1 MSAPSIL
8 AKNLRTVGQGLC
20 LVARGC
26 ARSWDRV
33 AKSPYRRLVFGIT
46 FGILPASVAIATY
59 SAYPSDDEQMARSL
73 QTEIVAPLPIPSI
86 ADQITVV
93 TTHSAVTTHTTMIRV
108 NDTLGA
114 IFSRL
119 NIEDAALQRFI
130 RGQTLAQPLST
141 PREGVYVQAKVT
153 ADKKAQTLKIF
164 LESRSAN
171 QKNSVVTI
179 SRRGERFVI
188 NSAPFVYETQQAM
201 SAGLV
206 DKSLIESAKAVGVP
220 SEIAEKMPL
229 AFERAI
235 NNGLDISKGDD
246 FRVIYERQFLE
257 GDFVRNGKILAVS
270 VTHQGKTYESFW
282 ADDGTRNGGFY
293 SLDGTSNRTTFIR
306 VPVEGARVT
315 SSFMP
320 MRRHPVTGVL
330 RPHQGTDFGAP
341 RGNKIFAAAD
351 GVISRRS
358 FDKRGFGNYLMIKHD
373 DSRTTLYGHM
383 SRIADGMKVGVPV
396 KRGQVIGYVG
406 ATGLATGPHLHYELR
421 VNNRQVNPLK
431 TSIPDKE
438 HLTNEEKHKLLASAR
453 LLTARLAMLN
463 RIQSVKPLTP
473 REAVAKEEST
483 PEQPRS

>member
-8 AKNLRTVGQGLC
+8 AKNLRAIGQGLC
-20 LVARGC
+20 LVVRGC
-26 ARSWDRV
+26 AHSWSTV
-33 AKSPYRRLVFGIT
+33 VKSPYRKLVLGIT
-46 FGILPASVAIATY
+46 FGVLPASVAIATY
-59 SAYPSDDEQMARSL
+59 TAYPSDDEQIARSL
-73 QTEIVAPLPIPSI
+73 QTEIVAPLPIPAI

-93 TTHSAVTTHTTMIRV
+93 TTPSAVTTHTTMIRV

-119 NIEDAALQRFI
+119 NIEDAALLRFI

-153 ADKKAQTLKIF
+153 ADQKAQTLKIF
-164 LESRSAN
+164 LEARSAN
-171 QKNSVVTI
+171 QQNSVVTVT
-179 SRRGERFVI
+179 RRGDRFVI
-188 NSAPFVYETQQAM
+188 HSEPFVYETQQAM
-201 SAGLV
+201 RAGIV
-206 DKSLIESAKAVGVP
+206 KGNLIDSAKAVGVP
-220 SEIAEKMPL
+220 DEIAKRMPIAL
-229 AFERAI
+229 ERAI
-235 NNGLDISKGDD
+235 NNGLDITDGDD
-246 FRVIYERQFLE
+246 FRIIFERQFME

-270 VTHQGKTYESFW
+270 LTHQGKNYESFW
-282 ADDGTRNGGFY
+282 AEDGTRNGGFY
-293 SLDGTSNRTTFIR
+293 NLDGTSSRTTFIR

-383 SRIADGMKVGVPV
+383 SRIAQGMKVGTRV

-431 TSIPDKE
+431 TNIPDKE
-438 HLTNEEKHKLLASAR
+438 FLSSEEKQQLLADAR
-453 LLTARLAMLN
+453 PLVTRLSMLN
-463 RIQSVKPLTP
+463 RIQSVKPLTGS
-473 REAVAKEEST
+473 EAVAQQNSAEPPK
-483 PEQPRS
+483 

>member
-1 MSAPSIL
+1 MSAPSII
-8 AKNLRTVGQGLC
+8 AKNLRAIGQGLC
-20 LVARGC
+20 LVVRGC
-26 ARSWDRV
+26 AHSWSTV
-33 AKSPYRRLVFGIT
+33 VKSPYRKLVLGIT
-46 FGILPASVAIATY
+46 FGVLPASVAIATY
-59 SAYPSDDEQMARSL
+59 TAYPSDDEQIARSL
-73 QTEIVAPLPIPSI
+73 QTEIVAPLPIPAI

-93 TTHSAVTTHTTMIRV
+93 TTPSAVTTHTTMIRV

-119 NIEDAALQRFI
+119 NIEDAALLRFI

-153 ADKKAQTLKIF
+153 ADQKAQTLKIF
-164 LESRSAN
+164 LEARSAN
-171 QKNSVVTI
+171 QQNSVVTVT
-179 SRRGERFVI
+179 RRGDRFVI
-188 NSAPFVYETQQAM
+188 HSEPFVYETQQAM
-201 SAGLV
+201 RAGIV
-206 DKSLIESAKAVGVP
+206 KGNLIDSAKAVGVP
-220 SEIAEKMPL
+220 DEIAKRMPIAL
-229 AFERAI
+229 ERAI
-235 NNGLDISKGDD
+235 NNGLDITDGDD
-246 FRVIYERQFLE
+246 FRIIFERQFME

-270 VTHQGKTYESFW
+270 LTHQGKNYESFW
-282 ADDGTRNGGFY
+282 AEDGTRNGGFY
-293 SLDGTSNRTTFIR
+293 NLDGTSSRTTFIR

-330 RPHQGTDFGAP
+330 RPHQGTDFGAT

-383 SRIADGMKVGVPV
+383 SRIAQGMKVGTRV

-431 TSIPDKE
+431 TNIPDKE
-438 HLTNEEKHKLLASAR
+438 FLTSEEKQQLLADAR
-453 LLTARLAMLN
+453 PLVTRLAMLN
-463 RIQSVKPLTP
+463 RIQSVKPLTGS
-473 REAVAKEEST
+473 EAVAQQNSAEPPK
-483 PEQPRS
+483 

>member
-8 AKNLRTVGQGLC
+8 AKNLRAIGQGLC
-20 LVARGC
+20 LVVRGC
-26 ARSWDRV
+26 AHSWSTV
-33 AKSPYRRLVFGIT
+33 VKSPYRKLVLGIT
-46 FGILPASVAIATY
+46 FGVLPASVAIATY
-59 SAYPSDDEQMARSL
+59 TAYPSDDEQIARSL
-73 QTEIVAPLPIPSI
+73 QTEIVAPLPIPAI

-93 TTHSAVTTHTTMIRV
+93 TTPSAVTTHTTMIRV

-119 NIEDAALQRFI
+119 NIEDAALLRFI

-153 ADKKAQTLKIF
+153 ANQKAQTLKIF
-164 LESRSAN
+164 LEARSAN
-171 QKNSVVTI
+171 QQNSVVTVT
-179 SRRGERFVI
+179 RRGDRFVI
-188 NSAPFVYETQQAM
+188 HSEPFVYETQQAM
-201 SAGLV
+201 RAGIV
-206 DKSLIESAKAVGVP
+206 KGNLIDSAKAVGVP
-220 SEIAEKMPL
+220 DEIAKRMPIAL
-229 AFERAI
+229 ERAI
-235 NNGLDISKGDD
+235 NNGLDITDGDD
-246 FRVIYERQFLE
+246 FRIIFERQFME

-270 VTHQGKTYESFW
+270 LTHQGKNYESFW
-282 ADDGTRNGGFY
+282 AEDGTRNGGFY
-293 SLDGTSNRTTFIR
+293 NLDGTSSRTTFIR

-383 SRIADGMKVGVPV
+383 SRIAQGMKVGTRV

-431 TSIPDKE
+431 TNIPDKE
-438 HLTNEEKHKLLASAR
+438 FLTSEEKQQLLADAR
-453 LLTARLAMLN
+453 PLVTRLAMLN
-463 RIQSVKPLTP
+463 RIQSVKPLTGS
-473 REAVAKEEST
+473 EAVAQQNSAEPPK
-483 PEQPRS
+483 

>member
-8 AKNLRTVGQGLC
+8 AKNLRAIGQGLC
-20 LVARGC
+20 LVVRGC
-26 ARSWDRV
+26 AHSWSTV
-33 AKSPYRRLVFGIT
+33 VKSPYRKLVLGIT
-46 FGILPASVAIATY
+46 FGVLPASVAIATY
-59 SAYPSDDEQMARSL
+59 TAYPSDDEQIARSL
-73 QTEIVAPLPIPSI
+73 QTEIVAPLPIPAI

-93 TTHSAVTTHTTMIRV
+93 TTPSAVTTHTTMIRV

-119 NIEDAALQRFI
+119 NIEDAALLRFI

-153 ADKKAQTLKIF
+153 ADQKAQTLKIF
-164 LESRSAN
+164 LEARSAN
-171 QKNSVVTI
+171 QQNSVVTVT
-179 SRRGERFVI
+179 RRGDRFVI
-188 NSAPFVYETQQAM
+188 HSEPFVYETQQAM
-201 SAGLV
+201 RAGIV
-206 DKSLIESAKAVGVP
+206 KGNLIDSAKAVGVP
-220 SEIAEKMPL
+220 DEIAKRMPIAL
-229 AFERAI
+229 ERAI
-235 NNGLDISKGDD
+235 NNGLDITDGDD
-246 FRVIYERQFLE
+246 FRIIFERQFME

-270 VTHQGKTYESFW
+270 LTHQGKNYESFW
-282 ADDGTRNGGFY
+282 AEDGTRNGGFY
-293 SLDGTSNRTTFIR
+293 NLDGTSSRTTFIR

-383 SRIADGMKVGVPV
+383 SRIAQGMKVGTRV

-421 VNNRQVNPLK
+421 VNNRQDNPLK
-431 TSIPDKE
+431 TNIPVTE
-438 HLTNEEKHKLLASAR
+438 FLTSEEKQQLLADAR
-453 LLTARLAMLN
+453 PLVTRLAMLN
-463 RIQSVKPLTP
+463 RIQSVKPLNGS
-473 REAVAKEEST
+473 EAVAQQNSAEPPK
-483 PEQPRS
+483 

>member
-33 AKSPYRRLVFGIT
+33 AKSPYRRLVLGIT

-73 QTEIVAPLPIPSI
+73 QMEIVAPLPIPSI

-270 VTHQGKTYESFW
+270 VTHHGKTYESFW

-383 SRIADGMKVGVPV
+383 SRIADGM
-396 KRGQVIGYVG
+396 
-406 ATGLATGPHLHYELR
+406 
-421 VNNRQVNPLK
+421 
-431 TSIPDKE
+431 
-438 HLTNEEKHKLLASAR
+438 
-453 LLTARLAMLN
+453 
-463 RIQSVKPLTP
+463 
-473 REAVAKEEST
+473 
-483 PEQPRS
+483 

>member
-33 AKSPYRRLVFGIT
+33 AKSPYRRLVLGIT

-164 LESRSAN
+164 LESR
-171 QKNSVVTI
+171 
-179 SRRGERFVI
+179 
-188 NSAPFVYETQQAM
+188 
-201 SAGLV
+201 
-206 DKSLIESAKAVGVP
+206 
-220 SEIAEKMPL
+220 
-229 AFERAI
+229 
-235 NNGLDISKGDD
+235 
-246 FRVIYERQFLE
+246 
-257 GDFVRNGKILAVS
+257 
-270 VTHQGKTYESFW
+270 
-282 ADDGTRNGGFY
+282 
-293 SLDGTSNRTTFIR
+293 
-306 VPVEGARVT
+306 
-315 SSFMP
+315 
-320 MRRHPVTGVL
+320 
-330 RPHQGTDFGAP
+330 
-341 RGNKIFAAAD
+341 NK
-351 GVISRRS
+351 R
-358 FDKRGFGNYLMIKHD
+358 
-373 DSRTTLYGHM
+373 
-383 SRIADGMKVGVPV
+383 
-396 KRGQVIGYVG
+396 
-406 ATGLATGPHLHYELR
+406 
-421 VNNRQVNPLK
+421 
-431 TSIPDKE
+431 
-438 HLTNEEKHKLLASAR
+438 
-453 LLTARLAMLN
+453 
-463 RIQSVKPLTP
+463 
-473 REAVAKEEST
+473 
-483 PEQPRS
+483 

>member
-8 AKNLRTVGQGLC
+8 AKNLRSIGQGLC
-20 LVARGC
+20 LAAKGC
-26 ARSWDRV
+26 AHTWATV
-33 AKSPYRRLVFGIT
+33 AKSPYRRLLLGIT
-46 FGILPASVAIATY
+46 FGVLPASVAIATY
-59 SAYPSDDEQMARSL
+59 TTYPSDAEELARSL
-73 QTEIVAPLPIPSI
+73 QTQIEVPLPIPSI

-93 TTHSAVTTHTTMIRV
+93 TTHTALTTHTTMIRV

-119 NIEDAALQRFI
+119 NIEDSALQRFI
-130 RGQTLAQPLST
+130 RGQALAQPLST

-153 ADKKAQTLKIF
+153 ADQKAQSLKIF
-164 LESRSAN
+164 LEARTAN
-171 QKNSVVTI
+171 QNNSVVTI
-179 SRRGERFVI
+179 TRRGDRFTI
-188 NSAPFVYETQQAM
+188 NSEPFVYETQQAM
-201 SAGLV
+201 RAGIVQNNLV
-206 DKSLIESAKAVGVP
+206 DSAKAVGIPEEV
-220 SEIAEKMPL
+220 AEAMPL

-235 NNGLDISKGDD
+235 NNGLNISTGDD
-246 FRVIYERQFLE
+246 FRVIYERQYLE

-270 VTHQGKTYESFW
+270 ITHDGKNYESFW

-293 SLDGTSNRTTFIR
+293 NLDGTSTRTTFIR

-341 RGNKIFAAAD
+341 RGNKIYAAAD
-351 GVISRRS
+351 GVISRRA

-373 DSRTTLYGHM
+373 DTRTTLYGHM
-383 SRIADGMKVGVPV
+383 SRIADGMKVGTPV

-438 HLTNEEKHKLLASAR
+438 HLTSEERQQLLADAR
-453 LLTARLAMLN
+453 PLTTRLAMLN
-463 RIQSVKPLTP
+463 RIQSVKPLSP
-473 REAVAKEEST
+473 NESVAQGNQSK
-483 PEQPRS
+483 QPKS

>member
-8 AKNLRTVGQGLC
+8 AKNLRAIGQGLC
-20 LVARGC
+20 LVVRGC
-26 ARSWDRV
+26 AHSWSTV
-33 AKSPYRRLVFGIT
+33 VKSPYRKLVLGIT
-46 FGILPASVAIATY
+46 FGVLPASVAIATY
-59 SAYPSDDEQMARSL
+59 TAYPSDDEQIARSL
-73 QTEIVAPLPIPSI
+73 QTEIVAPLPIPAI

-93 TTHSAVTTHTTMIRV
+93 TTPSAVTTHTTMIRV

-119 NIEDAALQRFI
+119 NIEDAALLRFI

-153 ADKKAQTLKIF
+153 ADQKAQTLKIF
-164 LESRSAN
+164 LEARSAN
-171 QKNSVVTI
+171 QQNSVVTVT
-179 SRRGERFVI
+179 RRGDRFVI
-188 NSAPFVYETQQAM
+188 HSEPFVYETQQAM
-201 SAGLV
+201 RAGIV
-206 DKSLIESAKAVGVP
+206 KGNLIDSAKAVGVP
-220 SEIAEKMPL
+220 DEIAKRMPIAL
-229 AFERAI
+229 ERAI
-235 NNGLDISKGDD
+235 NNGLDITDGDD
-246 FRVIYERQFLE
+246 FRIIFERQFME

-270 VTHQGKTYESFW
+270 LTHQGKNYESFW
-282 ADDGTRNGGFY
+282 AEDGTRNGGFY
-293 SLDGTSNRTTFIR
+293 NLDGTSSRTTFIR

-351 GVISRRS
+351 GVMSRRS

-383 SRIADGMKVGVPV
+383 SRIAQGMKVGTRV

-431 TSIPDKE
+431 TNIPDKE
-438 HLTNEEKHKLLASAR
+438 FLTSEEKQQLLADAR
-453 LLTARLAMLN
+453 PLVTRLAMLN
-463 RIQSVKPLTP
+463 RIQSVKPLTGS
-473 REAVAKEEST
+473 EAVAQQNSAEPPK
-483 PEQPRS
+483 

>member
-33 AKSPYRRLVFGIT
+33 AKSPYRRLVLGIT

-270 VTHQGKTYESFW
+270 VTHHGKTYESFW
-282 ADDGTRNGGFY
+282 ADDGSRNGGFY

-373 DSRTTLYGHM
+373 DSRTTL
-383 SRIADGMKVGVPV
+383 
-396 KRGQVIGYVG
+396 
-406 ATGLATGPHLHYELR
+406 
-421 VNNRQVNPLK
+421 
-431 TSIPDKE
+431 
-438 HLTNEEKHKLLASAR
+438 
-453 LLTARLAMLN
+453 
-463 RIQSVKPLTP
+463 
-473 REAVAKEEST
+473 
-483 PEQPRS
+483 

>member
-8 AKNLRTVGQGLC
+8 AKNLRAIGQGLC
-20 LVARGC
+20 LVVRGC
-26 ARSWDRV
+26 AHSWSTV
-33 AKSPYRRLVFGIT
+33 VKSPYRKLVLGIT
-46 FGILPASVAIATY
+46 FGVLPASVAIATY
-59 SAYPSDDEQMARSL
+59 TAYPSDDEQIARSL
-73 QTEIVAPLPIPSI
+73 QTEIVAALPIPAI
-86 ADQITVV
+86 TDQITVV
-93 TTHSAVTTHTTMIRV
+93 TTPSAVTTHTTMIRV

-119 NIEDAALQRFI
+119 NIEDAALLRFI

-153 ADKKAQTLKIF
+153 ADQKAQTLKIF
-164 LESRSAN
+164 LEARSTN
-171 QKNSVVTI
+171 QQNSVVTVT
-179 SRRGERFVI
+179 RRGDRFVI
-188 NSAPFVYETQQAM
+188 HSEPFVYETQQAM
-201 SAGLV
+201 RAGIV
-206 DKSLIESAKAVGVP
+206 KGNLIDSAKAVGVP
-220 SEIAEKMPL
+220 DEIAKRMPIAL
-229 AFERAI
+229 ERAI
-235 NNGLDISKGDD
+235 NNGLDITDGDD
-246 FRVIYERQFLE
+246 FRIIFERQFME

-270 VTHQGKTYESFW
+270 LTHQGKNYESFW
-282 ADDGTRNGGFY
+282 AEDGTRNGGFY
-293 SLDGTSNRTTFIR
+293 NLDGTSSRTTFIR

-330 RPHQGTDFGAP
+330 RPHQGTDFVAP

-383 SRIADGMKVGVPV
+383 SRIAQGMKVGTRV

-431 TSIPDKE
+431 TNIPDKE
-438 HLTNEEKHKLLASAR
+438 FLTSEEKQQLLADAR
-453 LLTARLAMLN
+453 PLVTRLAMLN
-463 RIQSVKPLTP
+463 RIQSVKPLTGS
-473 REAVAKEEST
+473 EAVAQQNSAEPPK
-483 PEQPRS
+483 

>member
-8 AKNLRTVGQGLC
+8 AKNVRAIGQGVC
-20 LVARGC
+20 LVVRGC
-26 ARSWDRV
+26 AHSWSTV
-33 AKSPYRRLVFGIT
+33 VKSPYRKLVLGIT
-46 FGILPASVAIATY
+46 FGVLPASVAIATY
-59 SAYPSDDEQMARSL
+59 TAYPSDDEQIARSL
-73 QTEIVAPLPIPSI
+73 QTEIVAPLPIPAI

-93 TTHSAVTTHTTMIRV
+93 TTPSAVTTHTTMIRV

-119 NIEDAALQRFI
+119 NIEDAALLRFI

-153 ADKKAQTLKIF
+153 ADQKAQTLKIF
-164 LESRSAN
+164 LEARSAN
-171 QKNSVVTI
+171 QQNSVVTVT
-179 SRRGERFVI
+179 RRGDRFVI
-188 NSAPFVYETQQAM
+188 HSEPFVYETQQAM
-201 SAGLV
+201 RAGIV
-206 DKSLIESAKAVGVP
+206 KGNLIDSAKAVGVP
-220 SEIAEKMPL
+220 EEIAKRMPIAL
-229 AFERAI
+229 ERAI
-235 NNGLDISKGDD
+235 NNGLDITDGDD
-246 FRVIYERQFLE
+246 FRIIFERQFME

-270 VTHQGKTYESFW
+270 LTHQGKNYESFW
-282 ADDGTRNGGFY
+282 AEDGTRNGGFY
-293 SLDGTSNRTTFIR
+293 NLDGTSSRTTFIR

-330 RPHQGTDFGAP
+330 RPHQGTDVGAP

-383 SRIADGMKVGVPV
+383 SRIAQGMKVGTRV

-431 TSIPDKE
+431 TNIPDKE
-438 HLTNEEKHKLLASAR
+438 FLSSEEKQQLLADAR
-453 LLTARLAMLN
+453 PLVTRLAMLN
-463 RIQSVKPLTP
+463 RIQSVKPLTGS
-473 REAVAKEEST
+473 EAVAQQNSAEPPK
-483 PEQPRS
+483 

>member
-8 AKNLRTVGQGLC
+8 AKNLRAIGQGLC
-20 LVARGC
+20 LVVRGC
-26 ARSWDRV
+26 AHSWSTV
-33 AKSPYRRLVFGIT
+33 VKSPYRKLVLGIT
-46 FGILPASVAIATY
+46 FGVLPASVAIATY
-59 SAYPSDDEQMARSL
+59 TAYPSDDEQIARSL
-73 QTEIVAPLPIPSI
+73 QTEIVAPLPIPAI

-93 TTHSAVTTHTTMIRV
+93 TTPSAVTTHTTMIRV

-119 NIEDAALQRFI
+119 NIEDAALLRFI

-153 ADKKAQTLKIF
+153 ADQKAQTLKIF
-164 LESRSAN
+164 LEARSAN
-171 QKNSVVTI
+171 QQNSVVTVT
-179 SRRGERFVI
+179 RRGDRFVI
-188 NSAPFVYETQQAM
+188 HSEPFVYETQQAM
-201 SAGLV
+201 RAGIV
-206 DKSLIESAKAVGVP
+206 KGNLIDSAKAVGVP
-220 SEIAEKMPL
+220 DEIAKRMPIAL
-229 AFERAI
+229 ERAI
-235 NNGLDISKGDD
+235 NNGLDITDGDD
-246 FRVIYERQFLE
+246 FRIIFERQFME

-270 VTHQGKTYESFW
+270 LTHQGKNYESFW
-282 ADDGTRNGGFY
+282 AEDGTRNGGFY
-293 SLDGTSNRTTFIR
+293 NLDGTSSRTTFIR

-383 SRIADGMKVGVPV
+383 SRIAQGMKVGTRV

-431 TSIPDKE
+431 TNIPDKE
-438 HLTNEEKHKLLASAR
+438 FLTSEEKQQLLADAR
-453 LLTARLAMLN
+453 PLVTRLAMLN
-463 RIQSVKPLTP
+463 RIQSVKPLTGS
-473 REAVAKEEST
+473 EAVAQQNSAEPPK
-483 PEQPRS
+483 

>member
-8 AKNLRTVGQGLC
+8 AKNLRAIGQGLC
-20 LVARGC
+20 LVVRGC
-26 ARSWDRV
+26 AHSWSTLI
-33 AKSPYRRLVFGIT
+33 KSPYRKLALGIT
-46 FGILPASVAIATY
+46 FGVLPASVAIATY
-59 SAYPSDDEQMARSL
+59 TAYPSDDEQIARSL

-93 TTHSAVTTHTTMIRV
+93 TTPSAVTTHTTMIRV

-119 NIEDAALQRFI
+119 NIEDAALLRFI

-153 ADKKAQTLKIF
+153 ADQKAQTLKIF
-164 LESRSAN
+164 LEARSAN
-171 QKNSVVTI
+171 HQNSVVTVT
-179 SRRGERFVI
+179 RRGDRFVI
-188 NSAPFVYETQQAM
+188 NSEPFVYETQQAM
-201 SAGLV
+201 RAGIV
-206 DKSLIESAKAVGVP
+206 KGNLIDSAKAVGVP
-220 SEIAEKMPL
+220 DEIAKRIPL

-235 NNGLDISKGDD
+235 NNGLDITDGDD
-246 FRVIYERQFLE
+246 FRIIFERQFME

-270 VTHQGKTYESFW
+270 LTHQGKNYESFW
-282 ADDGTRNGGFY
+282 AEDGTRNGGFY
-293 SLDGTSNRTTFIR
+293 NLDGTSSRTTFIR

-383 SRIADGMKVGVPV
+383 SRIAQGMKVGTRV

-431 TSIPDKE
+431 TNIPDKE
-438 HLTNEEKHKLLASAR
+438 FLSSEEKQQLLADAR
-453 LLTARLAMLN
+453 PLVARLAMLN
-463 RIQSVKPLTP
+463 RIQSVKPLTDS
-473 REAVAKEEST
+473 EAVAQQNSIEPPK
-483 PEQPRS
+483 

>member
-8 AKNLRTVGQGLC
+8 AKNLRSIGRGMC
-20 LVARGC
+20 LAARGC
-26 ARSWDRV
+26 AHTWEMLVR
-33 AKSPYRRLVFGIT
+33 SPYRRLVLGIT
-46 FGILPASVAIATY
+46 FGVLPASVAIATY
-59 SAYPSDDEQMARSL
+59 TAYPSDDEQLARSL
-73 QTEIVAPLPIPSI
+73 QTRIEAPLPIPSI

-119 NIEDAALQRFI
+119 NIEDGALQRFI
-130 RGQTLAQPLST
+130 RRQTLAQPLST

-153 ADKKAQTLKIF
+153 ADQKAQSLKIF
-164 LESRSAN
+164 LEARSDKE
-171 QKNSVVTI
+171 KNSVVTI
-179 SRRGERFVI
+179 TRHGERFTI
-188 NSAPFVYETQQAM
+188 QSEPFVYETQQAM
-201 SAGLV
+201 RAGIVRDNLV
-206 DKSLIESAKAVGVP
+206 DSALAVGVP
-220 SEIAEKMPL
+220 KEIAEDMPL

-235 NNGLDISKGDD
+235 NNGLKITDGDD
-246 FRVIYERQFLE
+246 FRIIYERQYME

-270 VTHQGKTYESFW
+270 VTHQGKNYESFW
-282 ADDGTRNGGFY
+282 AADGTRTGSFY

-341 RGNKIFAAAD
+341 RGNEIYAAAD
-351 GVISRRS
+351 GVISRRA

-373 DSRTTLYGHM
+373 ESRTTLYGHM
-383 SRIADGMKVGVPV
+383 SRIAKGMKVGTHV

-431 TSIPDKE
+431 TRIPDKE
-438 HLTNEEKHKLLASAR
+438 QLTSEEKQQLLADAR
-453 LLTARLAMLN
+453 PLMTRLAMLN
-463 RIQSVKPLTP
+463 RIQSVKPLTSK
-473 REAVAKEEST
+473 EALAQGQSAEKPQS
-483 PEQPRS
+483 

>member
-206 DKSLIESAKAVGVP
+206 EESLIESAKAVGVP
-220 SEIAEKMPL
+220 GEIAEKMPL

-270 VTHQGKTYESFW
+270 VTHHGKTYESFW

-383 SRIADGMKVGVPV
+383 SRIAEGMKVGVPV

-438 HLTNEEKHKLLASAR
+438 HLTNEEA
-453 LLTARLAMLN
+453 
-463 RIQSVKPLTP
+463 
-473 REAVAKEEST
+473 
-483 PEQPRS
+483 

>member
-1 MSAPSIL
+1 MSAPSII
-8 AKNLRTVGQGLC
+8 AKNLRAIGQGLC
-20 LVARGC
+20 LVVRGC
-26 ARSWDRV
+26 AHSWSTV
-33 AKSPYRRLVFGIT
+33 VKSPYRKLVLGIT
-46 FGILPASVAIATY
+46 FGVLPASVAIATY
-59 SAYPSDDEQMARSL
+59 TAYPSDDEQIARSL
-73 QTEIVAPLPIPSI
+73 QTEIVAPLPIPAI

-93 TTHSAVTTHTTMIRV
+93 TTPSAVTTHTTMIRV

-119 NIEDAALQRFI
+119 NIEDAALLRFI

-153 ADKKAQTLKIF
+153 ADQKAQTLKIF
-164 LESRSAN
+164 LEARSAN
-171 QKNSVVTI
+171 QQNSVVTVT
-179 SRRGERFVI
+179 RRGDRFVI
-188 NSAPFVYETQQAM
+188 HSEPFVYETQQAM
-201 SAGLV
+201 RAGIV
-206 DKSLIESAKAVGVP
+206 KGNLIDSAKAVGVP
-220 SEIAEKMPL
+220 DEIAKRMPIAL
-229 AFERAI
+229 ERAI
-235 NNGLDISKGDD
+235 NNGLDITDGDD
-246 FRVIYERQFLE
+246 FRIIFERQFME

-270 VTHQGKTYESFW
+270 LTHQGKNYESFW
-282 ADDGTRNGGFY
+282 AEDGTRNGGFY
-293 SLDGTSNRTTFIR
+293 NLDGTSSRTTFIR

-383 SRIADGMKVGVPV
+383 SRIAQGMKVGTRV

-431 TSIPDKE
+431 TNIPDKE
-438 HLTNEEKHKLLASAR
+438 FLTSEEKQQLLADAR
-453 LLTARLAMLN
+453 PLVTRLAMLN
-463 RIQSVKPLTP
+463 RIQSVKPLTGS
-473 REAVAKEEST
+473 EAVAQQNSAEPPK
-483 PEQPRS
+483 

>member
-8 AKNLRTVGQGLC
+8 AKNLRSVGEGLC

-26 ARSWDRV
+26 AHSWEKV
-33 AKSPYRRLVFGIT
+33 AKSPYRRLAMGLIFGV
-46 FGILPASVAIATY
+46 LPASVAIATY
-59 SAYPSDDEQMARSL
+59 TAYPSDEEQMLRDM
-73 QTEIVAPLPIPSI
+73 QTQITTTLPMPSI
-86 ADQITVV
+86 AEQITVV
-93 TTHSAVTTHTTMIRV
+93 TTRSAVTTHTTMIRV

-119 NIEDAALQRFI
+119 NIEDSALQRFI

-153 ADKKAQTLKIF
+153 ADKKAQSLKIF
-164 LESRSAN
+164 LEPRSAK
-171 QKNSVVTI
+171 QKNTVVTI
-179 SRRGERFVI
+179 TRRGERFVI

-206 DKSLIESAKAVGVP
+206 ETNLIESAKAAGIP
-220 SEIAEKMPL
+220 EEIAERMPI
-229 AFERAI
+229 AFERQI
-235 NNGLDISKGDD
+235 NNGLQITKGDD

-257 GDFVRNGKILAVS
+257 GDFVRNGKILALS
-270 VTHQGKTYESFW
+270 VTHNGQTYESFW
-282 ADDGTRNGGFY
+282 ADDGTRHGSFY

-373 DSRTTLYGHM
+373 ASRTTLDGHM
-383 SRIADGMKVGVPV
+383 TRFAEGMKVGTKV
-396 KRGQVIGYVG
+396 KRGQVIGFVG
-406 ATGLATGPHLHYELR
+406 STGLATGPHLHYELR

-431 TSIPDKE
+431 TSIPDKDR
-438 HLTNEEKHKLLASAR
+438 LTTEERQKLLASAQP
-453 LLTARLAMLN
+453 LTTRLAMLN
-463 RIQSVKPLTP
+463 RIQSVKPLP
-473 REAVAKEEST
+473 AKEALAQEHT
-483 PEQPRS
+483 AEQPQS

>member
-8 AKNLRTVGQGLC
+8 AKNLRAIGQGLC
-20 LVARGC
+20 LVVRGC
-26 ARSWDRV
+26 AHSWSTV
-33 AKSPYRRLVFGIT
+33 VKSPYRKLVLGIT
-46 FGILPASVAIATY
+46 FGVLPASVAIATY
-59 SAYPSDDEQMARSL
+59 TAYPSDDEQIARSL
-73 QTEIVAPLPIPSI
+73 QTEIVAPLPIPAI

-93 TTHSAVTTHTTMIRV
+93 TTPSAVTTHTTMIRV

-119 NIEDAALQRFI
+119 NIEDAALLRFI

-153 ADKKAQTLKIF
+153 ADQKAQTLKIF
-164 LESRSAN
+164 REARSAN
-171 QKNSVVTI
+171 QQNSVVTVT
-179 SRRGERFVI
+179 RRGDRFVI
-188 NSAPFVYETQQAM
+188 HSEPFVYETQQAM
-201 SAGLV
+201 RAGIV
-206 DKSLIESAKAVGVP
+206 KGNLIDSAKAVGVP
-220 SEIAEKMPL
+220 DEIAKRMPIAL
-229 AFERAI
+229 ERAI
-235 NNGLDISKGDD
+235 NNGLDITDGDD
-246 FRVIYERQFLE
+246 FRIIFERQFME

-270 VTHQGKTYESFW
+270 LTHQGKNYESFW
-282 ADDGTRNGGFY
+282 AEDGTRNGGFY
-293 SLDGTSNRTTFIR
+293 NLDGTSSRTTFIR

-383 SRIADGMKVGVPV
+383 SRIAQGMKVGTRV

-431 TSIPDKE
+431 TNIPDKE
-438 HLTNEEKHKLLASAR
+438 FLTSEEKQQLLADAR
-453 LLTARLAMLN
+453 PLVTRLAMLN
-463 RIQSVKPLTP
+463 RIQSVKPLTGS
-473 REAVAKEEST
+473 EAVAQQNSAEPPK
-483 PEQPRS
+483 

>member
-8 AKNLRTVGQGLC
+8 AKNLRAIGQGLC
-20 LVARGC
+20 LVVRGC
-26 ARSWDRV
+26 AHSWSTV
-33 AKSPYRRLVFGIT
+33 VKSPYRKLVLGIT
-46 FGILPASVAIATY
+46 FGVLPASVAIATY
-59 SAYPSDDEQMARSL
+59 TAYPSDDEQIARSL
-73 QTEIVAPLPIPSI
+73 QTEIVAPLPIPAI

-93 TTHSAVTTHTTMIRV
+93 TTPSAVTTHTTMIRV

-119 NIEDAALQRFI
+119 NIEDAALLRFI

-153 ADKKAQTLKIF
+153 ADQKAQTLKIF
-164 LESRSAN
+164 LEARSAN
-171 QKNSVVTI
+171 QQNSVVTVT
-179 SRRGERFVI
+179 RRGDRFVI
-188 NSAPFVYETQQAM
+188 HSEPFVYETQQAM
-201 SAGLV
+201 RAGIV
-206 DKSLIESAKAVGVP
+206 KGNLIDSAKAVGVP
-220 SEIAEKMPL
+220 DEIAKRMPIAL
-229 AFERAI
+229 ERAI
-235 NNGLDISKGDD
+235 NNGLDITDGDD
-246 FRVIYERQFLE
+246 FRIIFERQFME

-270 VTHQGKTYESFW
+270 LTHQGKNYESFW
-282 ADDGTRNGGFY
+282 AEDGTRNGGFY
-293 SLDGTSNRTTFIR
+293 NLDGTSSRTTFIR

-383 SRIADGMKVGVPV
+383 SRIAQGMKVGTRV

-431 TSIPDKE
+431 TNIPDKE
-438 HLTNEEKHKLLASAR
+438 FLSSEEKQQLLADAR
-453 LLTARLAMLN
+453 PLVTRLAMLN
-463 RIQSVKPLTP
+463 RIQSVKPLTGS
-473 REAVAKEEST
+473 EAVAQQNSAEPPK
-483 PEQPRS
+483 

>member
-8 AKNLRTVGQGLC
+8 AKNLRAIGQGLC
-20 LVARGC
+20 FVVRGC
-26 ARSWDRV
+26 AHSWSTV
-33 AKSPYRRLVFGIT
+33 VKSPYRKLVLGIT
-46 FGILPASVAIATY
+46 FGVLPASVAIATY
-59 SAYPSDDEQMARSL
+59 TAYPSDDEQIARSL
-73 QTEIVAPLPIPSI
+73 QTEIVAPLPIPAI

-93 TTHSAVTTHTTMIRV
+93 TTPSAVTTHTTMIRV

-119 NIEDAALQRFI
+119 NIEDAALLRFI

-153 ADKKAQTLKIF
+153 ADQKAQTLKIF
-164 LESRSAN
+164 LEARSAN
-171 QKNSVVTI
+171 QQNSVVTVT
-179 SRRGERFVI
+179 RRGDRFVI
-188 NSAPFVYETQQAM
+188 HSEPFVYETQQAM
-201 SAGLV
+201 RAGIV
-206 DKSLIESAKAVGVP
+206 KGNLIDSAKAVGVP
-220 SEIAEKMPL
+220 DEIAKRMPIAL
-229 AFERAI
+229 ERAI
-235 NNGLDISKGDD
+235 NNGLDITDGDD
-246 FRVIYERQFLE
+246 FRIIFERQFME

-270 VTHQGKTYESFW
+270 LTHQGKNYESFW
-282 ADDGTRNGGFY
+282 AEDGTRNGGFY
-293 SLDGTSNRTTFIR
+293 NLDGTSSRTTFIR

-383 SRIADGMKVGVPV
+383 SRIAQGMKVGTRV

-431 TSIPDKE
+431 TNIPDKE
-438 HLTNEEKHKLLASAR
+438 FLTSEEKQQLLADAR
-453 LLTARLAMLN
+453 PLVTRLAMLN
-463 RIQSVKPLTP
+463 RIQSVKPLTGS
-473 REAVAKEEST
+473 EAVAQQNSAEPPK
-483 PEQPRS
+483 

>member
-1 MSAPSIL
+1 
-8 AKNLRTVGQGLC
+8 
-20 LVARGC
+20 
-26 ARSWDRV
+26 
-33 AKSPYRRLVFGIT
+33 
-46 FGILPASVAIATY
+46 
-59 SAYPSDDEQMARSL
+59 
-73 QTEIVAPLPIPSI
+73 
-86 ADQITVV
+86 
-93 TTHSAVTTHTTMIRV
+93 
-108 NDTLGA
+108 
-114 IFSRL
+114 
-119 NIEDAALQRFI
+119 
-130 RGQTLAQPLST
+130 
-141 PREGVYVQAKVT
+141 
-153 ADKKAQTLKIF
+153 
-164 LESRSAN
+164 
-171 QKNSVVTI
+171 
-179 SRRGERFVI
+179 
-188 NSAPFVYETQQAM
+188 M

-453 LLTARLAMLN
+453 PLTARLAMLN

>member
-8 AKNLRTVGQGLC
+8 AKNLRAIGQGLC
-20 LVARGC
+20 LVVRGC
-26 ARSWDRV
+26 AHSWSTV
-33 AKSPYRRLVFGIT
+33 VKSPYRKLVLGIT
-46 FGILPASVAIATY
+46 FGVLPASVAIATY
-59 SAYPSDDEQMARSL
+59 TAYPSDDEQIARSL
-73 QTEIVAPLPIPSI
+73 QTEIVAPLPIPAI

-93 TTHSAVTTHTTMIRV
+93 TTPSAVTTHTTMIRV

-119 NIEDAALQRFI
+119 NIEDAALLRFI

-153 ADKKAQTLKIF
+153 ADQKAQTLKIF
-164 LESRSAN
+164 LEARSAN
-171 QKNSVVTI
+171 QQNSVVTVT
-179 SRRGERFVI
+179 RRGDRFVI
-188 NSAPFVYETQQAM
+188 HSEPFVYETQQAM
-201 SAGLV
+201 RAGIV
-206 DKSLIESAKAVGVP
+206 KGNLIDSAKAVGVP
-220 SEIAEKMPL
+220 DEIAKRIPL

-235 NNGLDISKGDD
+235 NNGLDITDGDD
-246 FRVIYERQFLE
+246 FRIIFERQFME

-270 VTHQGKTYESFW
+270 LTHQGKNYESFW
-282 ADDGTRNGGFY
+282 AEDGTRNGGFY
-293 SLDGTSNRTTFIR
+293 NLDGTSSRTTFIR

-383 SRIADGMKVGVPV
+383 SRIAQGMKVGTRV

-431 TSIPDKE
+431 TNIPDKE
-438 HLTNEEKHKLLASAR
+438 FLSSEEKQQLLADAR
-453 LLTARLAMLN
+453 PLVTRLAMLN
-463 RIQSVKPLTP
+463 RIQSVKPLTGS
-473 REAVAKEEST
+473 EAVAQQNSAEPPK
-483 PEQPRS
+483 

>member
-33 AKSPYRRLVFGIT
+33 AKSPYRRLVLGIT

-206 DKSLIESAKAVGVP
+206 EESLIESAKAVGVP
-220 SEIAEKMPL
+220 GEIAEKMPL

-270 VTHQGKTYESFW
+270 VTHHGKTYESFW

-383 SRIADGMKVGVPV
+383 SRIAEGMKVGVPV

-438 HLTNEEKHKLLASAR
+438 HLTNEEKHKLLASAHP
-453 LLTARLAMLN
+453 LTARLAMLN

>member
-8 AKNLRTVGQGLC
+8 AQNLRSIGQGLC

-33 AKSPYRRLVFGIT
+33 AKSPYRRVALGIAFGV
-46 FGILPASVAIATY
+46 LPASVAIATY
-59 SAYPSDDEQMARSL
+59 TAYPSEDEQLARSL
-73 QTEIVAPLPIPSI
+73 QTEIKTTLPIPSI

-93 TTHSAVTTHTTMIRV
+93 TTHRAVTTHTTMIRM

-130 RGQTLAQPLST
+130 RGQSLAQPLST
-141 PREGVYVQAKVT
+141 PKEGVYVQAKVT
-153 ADKKAQTLKIF
+153 ADKKAQSVKIF
-164 LESRSAN
+164 LEARASN

-179 SRRGERFVI
+179 TRHGERFVI
-188 NSAPFVYETQQAM
+188 NSAPFVYETRQAM

-206 DKSLIESAKAVGVP
+206 EDSFVESAKAVGIP
-220 SEIAEKMPL
+220 DEIAQKMPL
-229 AFERAI
+229 ALERAI
-235 NNGLDISKGDD
+235 NNGLKISQGDD

-257 GDFVRNGKILAVS
+257 GDFVRNGKILAVA
-270 VTHQGKTYESFW
+270 VTHHGKTYESFW
-282 ADDGTRNGGFY
+282 AEDGTRNGGFY

-383 SRIADGMKVGVPV
+383 SRIADGMVVGKQV

-421 VNNRQVNPLK
+421 VNDRQVNPLK
-431 TSIPDKE
+431 TNIPDKE
-438 HLTNEEKHKLLASAR
+438 RLTREEQNKLLASAR
-453 LLTARLAMLN
+453 PLTTRLAMLN

-473 REAVAKEEST
+473 KEAIAQEDAPK
-483 PEQPRS
+483 QPRS

>member
-33 AKSPYRRLVFGIT
+33 AKSPYRRLVLGIT

-270 VTHQGKTYESFW
+270 VTHHGKTYESFW

-383 SRIADGMKVGVPV
+383 SRIAEGMKVGVPV

-438 HLTNEEKHKLLASAR
+438 HLTNEEKHKLLSSAR
-453 LLTARLAMLN
+453 PLTARLAMLN

>member
-8 AKNLRTVGQGLC
+8 AKNLRAIGQGLC
-20 LVARGC
+20 LVVRGC
-26 ARSWDRV
+26 AHSWSTV
-33 AKSPYRRLVFGIT
+33 VKSPYRKLVLGIT
-46 FGILPASVAIATY
+46 FGVLPASVAIATY
-59 SAYPSDDEQMARSL
+59 TAYPSDDEQIARSL
-73 QTEIVAPLPIPSI
+73 QTEIVAPLPIPAI

-93 TTHSAVTTHTTMIRV
+93 TTPSAVTTHTTMIRV

-119 NIEDAALQRFI
+119 NIEDAALLRFI

-153 ADKKAQTLKIF
+153 ADQKAPTLKIF
-164 LESRSAN
+164 LEARSAN
-171 QKNSVVTI
+171 QQNSVVTVT
-179 SRRGERFVI
+179 RRGDRFVI
-188 NSAPFVYETQQAM
+188 HSEPFVYETQQAM
-201 SAGLV
+201 RAGIV
-206 DKSLIESAKAVGVP
+206 KGNLIDSAKAVGVP
-220 SEIAEKMPL
+220 DEIAKRMPIAL
-229 AFERAI
+229 ERAI
-235 NNGLDISKGDD
+235 NNGLDITDGDD
-246 FRVIYERQFLE
+246 FRIIFERQFME

-270 VTHQGKTYESFW
+270 LTHQGKNYESFW
-282 ADDGTRNGGFY
+282 AEDGTRNGGFY
-293 SLDGTSNRTTFIR
+293 NLDGTSSRTTFIR

-383 SRIADGMKVGVPV
+383 SRIAQGMKVGTRV

-431 TSIPDKE
+431 TNIPDKE
-438 HLTNEEKHKLLASAR
+438 FLTSEEKQQLLADAR
-453 LLTARLAMLN
+453 PLVTRLAMLN
-463 RIQSVKPLTP
+463 RIQSVKPLTGS
-473 REAVAKEEST
+473 EAVAQQNSAEPPK
-483 PEQPRS
+483 

>member
-8 AKNLRTVGQGLC
+8 AKNLRAIGQGLC
-20 LVARGC
+20 LVVRGC
-26 ARSWDRV
+26 AHSWSTV
-33 AKSPYRRLVFGIT
+33 VKSPYRKLVLGIT
-46 FGILPASVAIATY
+46 FGVLPASVAIATY
-59 SAYPSDDEQMARSL
+59 TAYPSDDEQIARSL
-73 QTEIVAPLPIPSI
+73 QTEIVAPLPIPAI

-93 TTHSAVTTHTTMIRV
+93 TTPSAVTTHTTMIRV

-119 NIEDAALQRFI
+119 NIEDAALLRFI

-153 ADKKAQTLKIF
+153 ADQKAQTLKIF
-164 LESRSAN
+164 LEARSAN
-171 QKNSVVTI
+171 QQNSVVTVT
-179 SRRGERFVI
+179 RRGDRFVI
-188 NSAPFVYETQQAM
+188 HSEPFVYETQQAM
-201 SAGLV
+201 RAGIV
-206 DKSLIESAKAVGVP
+206 KGNLIDSAKAVGVP
-220 SEIAEKMPL
+220 DEIAKRMPIAL
-229 AFERAI
+229 ERAI
-235 NNGLDISKGDD
+235 NNGLDITDGDD
-246 FRVIYERQFLE
+246 FRIIFERQFME

-270 VTHQGKTYESFW
+270 LTHQGKNYESFW
-282 ADDGTRNGGFY
+282 AEDGTRNGGFY
-293 SLDGTSNRTTFIR
+293 NLDGTSSRTTFIR

-383 SRIADGMKVGVPV
+383 SRIAQGMKVGTRV

-431 TSIPDKE
+431 TNIPDKE
-438 HLTNEEKHKLLASAR
+438 FLSSEEKQQLLADAR
-453 LLTARLAMLN
+453 PLVTRLAMLN
-463 RIQSVKPLTP
+463 RIQSVKPLTGS
-473 REAVAKEEST
+473 EAVAQQNSAEP
-483 PEQPRS
+483 PE

>member
-33 AKSPYRRLVFGIT
+33 AKSPYRRLVLGIT

-406 ATGLATGPHLHYELR
+406 ATGLAT
-421 VNNRQVNPLK
+421 
-431 TSIPDKE
+431 
-438 HLTNEEKHKLLASAR
+438 
-453 LLTARLAMLN
+453 
-463 RIQSVKPLTP
+463 
-473 REAVAKEEST
+473 
-483 PEQPRS
+483 RSSPSL

>member
-1 MSAPSIL
+1 MSAPSII
-8 AKNLRTVGQGLC
+8 AKNLRAIGQGLC
-20 LVARGC
+20 LVVRGC
-26 ARSWDRV
+26 AHSWSTV
-33 AKSPYRRLVFGIT
+33 VKSPYRKLVLGIT
-46 FGILPASVAIATY
+46 FGVLPASVAIATY
-59 SAYPSDDEQMARSL
+59 TAYPSDDEQIARSL
-73 QTEIVAPLPIPSI
+73 QTEIVAPLPIPAI

-93 TTHSAVTTHTTMIRV
+93 TTPSAVTTHTTMIRV

-119 NIEDAALQRFI
+119 NIEDAALLRFI

-153 ADKKAQTLKIF
+153 ADQKAQTLKIF
-164 LESRSAN
+164 LEARSAN
-171 QKNSVVTI
+171 QQNSVVTVT
-179 SRRGERFVI
+179 RRGDRFVI
-188 NSAPFVYETQQAM
+188 HSEPFVYETQQTM
-201 SAGLV
+201 RAGIV
-206 DKSLIESAKAVGVP
+206 KGNLIDSAKAVGVP
-220 SEIAEKMPL
+220 DEIAKRMPIAL
-229 AFERAI
+229 ERAI
-235 NNGLDISKGDD
+235 NNGLDITDGDD
-246 FRVIYERQFLE
+246 FRIIFERQFME

-270 VTHQGKTYESFW
+270 LTHQGKNYESFW
-282 ADDGTRNGGFY
+282 AEDGTRNGGFY
-293 SLDGTSNRTTFIR
+293 NLDGTSSRTTFIR

-383 SRIADGMKVGVPV
+383 SRIAQGMKVGTRV

-431 TSIPDKE
+431 TNIPDKE
-438 HLTNEEKHKLLASAR
+438 FLTSEEKQQLLADAR
-453 LLTARLAMLN
+453 PLVTRLAMLN
-463 RIQSVKPLTP
+463 RIQSVKPLTGS
-473 REAVAKEEST
+473 EAVAQQNSAEPPK
-483 PEQPRS
+483 

>member
-171 QKNSVVTI
+171 QKNSVITI

-206 DKSLIESAKAVGVP
+206 EESLIESAKAVGVP
-220 SEIAEKMPL
+220 GEIAEKMPL

-270 VTHQGKTYESFW
+270 VTHHGKTYESFW

-421 VNNRQVNPLK
+421 VNNRQVNPLR

-438 HLTNEEKHKLLASAR
+438 RLTQKEQHKLLAEAR
-453 LLTARLAMLN
+453 PLTTRLAMLN
-463 RIQSVKPLTP
+463 RIQSIKPLP
-473 REAVAKEEST
+473 QNEKVAQNKAGK
-483 PEQPRS
+483 

>member
-8 AKNLRTVGQGLC
+8 AKNLRAIGQGLC
-20 LVARGC
+20 LVVRGC
-26 ARSWDRV
+26 AHSWSTV
-33 AKSPYRRLVFGIT
+33 VKSPYRKLVLGIT
-46 FGILPASVAIATY
+46 FGVLPASVAIATY
-59 SAYPSDDEQMARSL
+59 TAYPSDDEQIARSL
-73 QTEIVAPLPIPSI
+73 QTEIVAPLPIPAI

-93 TTHSAVTTHTTMIRV
+93 TTPSAVTTHTTMIRV

-119 NIEDAALQRFI
+119 NIEDAALLRFI

-153 ADKKAQTLKIF
+153 ADQKAQTLKIF
-164 LESRSAN
+164 LEARSAN
-171 QKNSVVTI
+171 QQNSVVTVT
-179 SRRGERFVI
+179 RRGDRFVI
-188 NSAPFVYETQQAM
+188 HSEPFVYETQQTM
-201 SAGLV
+201 RAGIV
-206 DKSLIESAKAVGVP
+206 KGNLIDSAKAVGVP
-220 SEIAEKMPL
+220 DEIAKRMPIAL
-229 AFERAI
+229 ERAI
-235 NNGLDISKGDD
+235 NNGLDITDGDD
-246 FRVIYERQFLE
+246 FRIIFERQFME

-270 VTHQGKTYESFW
+270 LTHQGKNYESFW
-282 ADDGTRNGGFY
+282 AEDGTRNGGFY
-293 SLDGTSNRTTFIR
+293 NLDGTSSRTTFIR

-383 SRIADGMKVGVPV
+383 SRIAQGMKVGTRV

-431 TSIPDKE
+431 TNIPDKE
-438 HLTNEEKHKLLASAR
+438 FLSSEEKQQLLADAR
-453 LLTARLAMLN
+453 PLVTRLAMLN
-463 RIQSVKPLTP
+463 RIQSVKPLTGS
-473 REAVAKEEST
+473 EAVAQQNSAEPPK
-483 PEQPRS
+483 